1 MLLSVFLYTFAT
13 AITSILM
20 TTREFISKFCSTYVW
35 GNIWA
40 MVLVVFL
47 LGLGVKYGIIFYTH
61 HGEAIA
67 VPDLTH
73 KIYSDADDEMEK
85 LGLKIAVGDTGYV
98 RSLPPDCILEQ
109 SIPPGQRVKS
119 NHIIYVTINA
129 SSSPT
134 IAIPDIIDNSSL
146 REAEARLTAIGFK
159 LTAPDYVSGEKDWVY
174 GIKADGHNV
183 VAGQRVAV
191 DKQLTIVVGD
201 GKLSRDAQI
210 EYVDPDVPTEDIT
223 IDDGE
228 EDNFEEVTSPEETE
242 SSTSAEPTKPQQQE
256 KKAQHGA
263 E

>member
-1 MLLSVFLYTFAT
+1 
-13 AITSILM
+13 M
-20 TTREFISKFCSTYVW
+20 TTKEFISKFCSSYVW

-40 MVLVVFL
+40 MILVVFL

-61 HGEAIA
+61 HGETIV

-73 KIYSDADDEMEK
+73 KSYSDADAEMEK
-85 LGLKIAVGDTGYV
+85 LGLKIAVSDTGYV
-98 RSLPPDCILEQ
+98 RTLPPDCILEQ
-109 SIPPGQRVKS
+109 SIPAGQRVKS

-146 REAEARLTAIGFK
+146 REAQARLTAIGFR
-159 LTAPDYVSGEKDWVY
+159 LTAPEYVSGEKDWVY
-174 GIKADGHNV
+174 GIKADGKNV
-183 VAGQRVAV
+183 VAGQRVPV

-210 EYVDPDVPTEDIT
+210 EYVDPDVPSEDVML
-223 IDDGE
+223 DDGD
-228 EDNFEEVTSPEETE
+228 EDNFEEITPSEEGE
-242 SSTSAEPTKPQQQE
+242 DGQSQESTSKPQ
-256 KKAQHGA
+256 HVA

>member
-1 MLLSVFLYTFAT
+1 
-13 AITSILM
+13 M
-20 TTREFISKFCSTYVW
+20 TTREFISKFGSTYVW

-73 KIYSDADDEMEK
+73 KSYADADAEMEK

-109 SIPPGQRVKS
+109 SIPAGQRVKS

-174 GIKADGHNV
+174 AIKADGKNV
-183 VAGQRVAV
+183 VAGQRVSV
-191 DKQLTIVVGD
+191 DQQLTIVVGD

-223 IDDGE
+223 LDEGD
-228 EDNFEEVTSPEETE
+228 EDNFEEVSPSEETE
-242 SSTSAEPTKPQQQE
+242 GGTISDPPANIQQE
-256 KKAQHGA
+256 KKPQHQA
-263 E
+263 D

>member
-1 MLLSVFLYTFAT
+1 
-13 AITSILM
+13 M
-20 TTREFISKFCSTYVW
+20 TTKEFISKFCSSYVW

-40 MVLVVFL
+40 MILVVFL

-61 HGEAIA
+61 HGEAIV
-67 VPDLTH
+67 VPDLIH
-73 KIYSDADDEMEK
+73 KSYSDADAEMEK
-85 LGLKIAVGDTGYV
+85 LGLKIAVSDTGYV
-98 RSLPPDCILEQ
+98 RTLPPDCILEQ
-109 SIPPGQRVKS
+109 SIPAGQRVKS

-146 REAEARLTAIGFK
+146 REAQARLTAIGFK

-174 GIKADGHNV
+174 GIKADGKNV
-183 VAGQRVAV
+183 VAGQRVPV

-210 EYVDPDVPTEDIT
+210 EYVDPDVPSEDIML
-223 IDDGE
+223 DEGD
-228 EDNFEEVTSPEETE
+228 EDNFEEVTSPDEGE
-242 SSTSAEPTKPQQQE
+242 SGQSQEPTTKPQQQE
-256 KKAQHGA
+256 RKAQHSA